1 MKPAPDRYISVHER
15 RASDGI
21 MDYYVVLDL
30 PYFPD
35 YLCGRVCQTRREAQK
50 YAKRLASTLRRL
62 FRTHPHPKGPVTKK
76 KARKSMQPQTTWYV
90 RVFSNGRPYMASA
103 SETRTVADAYDGV
116 GVRTAT
122 VKASEVPTPTR
133 KGRR

>member
-35 YLCGRVCQTRREAQK
+35 YLCGRTCETRAEADR
-50 YAKRLASTLRRL
+50 YAKRLASTLRRMMTPL
-62 FRTHPHPKGPVTKK
+62 
-76 KARKSMQPQTTWYV
+76 
-90 RVFSNGRPYMASA
+90 
-103 SETRTVADAYDGV
+103 
-116 GVRTAT
+116 
-122 VKASEVPTPTR
+122 EVPATTR